1 MTAAATLLA
10 TLEGERRR
18 RRRLLPPEGVVLQ
31 VEVARASE
39 RAAAFAIDYALST
52 VGALLPLLA
61 VALLSAVAPIGT
73 LLAIALFFQFVVRN
87 FYFLWFEL
95 RWGGA
100 TPGKRA
106 LGLRVIDR
114 EGGRL
119 TAAAV
124 ATRNLLREAELFLP
138 LAMLLGAG
146 GGLPWWQ
153 AWAIGGW
160 IVLFLVLPLLGPDR
174 LRAGDLAAGT
184 LVIAVPRRL
193 LLDDIAQE
201 RRRFAFD
208 ETQLALYG
216 EEELAVLDHVLR
228 RPASHEGDRLRA
240 EVCRRIRRRLG
251 LEGELA
257 PADAAAFLADFYTA
271 QRARLERRRQA
282 GQDRPADL
290 PEAS

>member
-1 MTAAATLLA
+1 MTAAGTLLA
-10 TLEGERRR
+10 SLEGESRR

-39 RAAAFAIDYALST
+39 RAAAFAIDYLLST
-52 VGALLPLLA
+52 VAALLPLIL
-61 VALLSAVAPIGT
+61 VVLLSAVASAAT
-73 LLAIALFFQFVVRN
+73 LLAIALLFQFVVRN

-95 RWGGA
+95 RWAGA

-106 LGLRVIDR
+106 LGLRVVDR

-124 ATRNLLREAELFLP
+124 ATRNLLREAELFVP
-138 LAMLLGAG
+138 LAMLLGASG
-146 GGLPWWQ
+146 AVPWWQ
-153 AWAIGGW
+153 GWAIGGW
-160 IVLFLVLPLLGPDR
+160 LLLFLVLPLLGADR

-184 LVIAVPRRL
+184 LVIAVPRRV

-201 RRRFAFD
+201 RQRFAFD
-208 ETQLALYG
+208 EAQLALYG

-228 RPASHEGDRLRA
+228 RPASLEGDRLRA
-240 EVCRRIRRRLG
+240 EVARRIRRRLG
-251 LEGELA
+251 LEGELP

-271 QRARLERRRQA
+271 QRARLERRRQT

-290 PEAS
+290 PETS